1 MLAIKIDT
9 VSPSAR
15 ERGRE
20 REREKG
26 GKKGERKKREKREDK
41 CRNGPVIMAMRFAAR
56 PVTRFRNIR
65 HFYGSVPSYFA
76 QSRKI
81 AVSLDSLTQ
90 NVVLPSHAFIPCTS
104 HPYTFRL
111 SRPYSL
117 FRSPLYPPP
126 FSFLF
131 SAFLSRSPPF
141 YLSPFLALWLVFL
154 R

>member
-1 MLAIKIDT
+1 M

-20 REREKG
+20 REKKE

-41 CRNGPVIMAMRFAAR
+41 CLNGPVIMAMRFAAR

-81 AVSLDSLTQ
+81 AVSLDSPTQ
-90 NVVLPSHAFIPCTS
+90 NVVLPSHALIPCTS

-117 FRSPLYPPP
+117 FRSLLYSPP
-126 FSFLF
+126 FSLLF

-141 YLSPFLALWLVFL
+141 YLSLFLAL
-154 R
+154 

>member
-1 MLAIKIDT
+1 MLAIKIDM

-15 ERGRE
+15 ERE

-26 GKKGERKKREKREDK
+26 GKKGERKKREKRGDK

-81 AVSLDSLTQ
+81 AVSLDSPTQ
-90 NVVLPSHAFIPCTS
+90 NVVLPSLAFIPCTS

-117 FRSPLYPPP
+117 FRSPLYSPP

-141 YLSPFLALWLVFL
+141 YLSLFLAL
-154 R
+154 